1 MNPLIATQCT
11 NNRETKDGWG
21 PFQAHR
27 NRVTEHLRVG
37 ETPGG
42 ARLCVLGAGNCNDL
56 DLSALRAGYHEI
68 HLVDLD
74 AAALADGVARQGLAA
89 DAGVYCHGGV
99 DVTGVLDRLA
109 GWSARSLIEAVDLA
123 ACVAEPLRR
132 VAPSLPGPFT
142 VVASTCLLSQ
152 LIGAVVQTVGAS
164 HPCFVPLLQAVRTG
178 HLRLL
183 SRLAAPGG
191 YGVLITDVVSSETA
205 PTLATLPEDAL
216 ESTLVELIRQGNFF
230 HGLNPF
236 ALTAAFRTDPVV
248 RARATDVQALPPW
261 RWDLG
266 PRLYAVWGLKWRR
279 PVLGHDSGKTVGS
292 VAAGL

>member
-1 MNPLIATQCT
+1 MNPLIESQYA
-11 NNRETKDGWG
+11 NNRETKDGWR
-21 PFQAHR
+21 PYQAHR
-27 NRVTEHLRVG
+27 HRVTEHLRDG
-37 ETPGG
+37 KTPEG

-56 DLSALRAGYHEI
+56 DLGALRAGYHEV

-74 AAALADGVARQGLAA
+74 AAALADGVARQGLTA

-109 GWSARSLIEAVDLA
+109 GWSAGRVIEAEDLA
-123 ACVAEPLRR
+123 ACAEEPLRR
-132 VAPSLPGPFT
+132 VAPALPGPFT
-142 VVASTCLLSQ
+142 VAASTCLLSQ
-152 LIGAVVQTVGAS
+152 LISAVVQAVGAS
-164 HPCFVPLLQAVRTG
+164 HPCFLPLLQAVRAG

-183 SRLAAPGG
+183 SRLAAHGG
-191 YGVLITDVVSSETA
+191 YGVLITDVVSSQTV
-205 PTLATLPEDAL
+205 PTLATVPENAL

-248 RARATDVQALPPW
+248 SAQATDVQALRPW

-266 PRLYAVWGLKWRR
+266 PRLYAVWGLRWRR
-279 PVLGHDSGKTVGS
+279 PMR
-292 VAAGL
+292 